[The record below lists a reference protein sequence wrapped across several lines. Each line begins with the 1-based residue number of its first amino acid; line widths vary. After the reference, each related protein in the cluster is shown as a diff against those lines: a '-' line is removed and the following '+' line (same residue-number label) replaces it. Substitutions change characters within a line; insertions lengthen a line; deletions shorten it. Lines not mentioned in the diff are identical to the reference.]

1 MEQENNAR
9 SVTIADLWDILVHR
23 LWIIALVSFLMT
35 GVVFV
40 YQTLTFQPR
49 YTSTATLYILR
60 QGEDESK
67 SQAKEDFTLA
77 LNVVND
83 CTYILKSHAV
93 LDEVTD
99 LLSLDISYDALS
111 KSLTT
116 RNPDDTR
123 ILEVSIES
131 ESPEEAKRIVDS
143 VCEIGSRKI
152 QEAMGFNQVNL
163 YEKGIIRSEPS
174 NRTGLLT
181 YAVIA
186 IAIATV
192 VYVFFLVKTLLDDRI
207 RSEADIAKYLHL
219 SVLGDIPNA
228 NEPAN
233 KHGDGY
239 YYYGAKSNRA
249 EMRERRKEEQKHG
262 KHQD

>member
-23 LWIIALVSFLMT
+23 LWIIVLVSFLMT

-181 YAVIA
+181 
-186 IAIATV
+186 
-192 VYVFFLVKTLLDDRI
+192 
-207 RSEADIAKYLHL
+207 
-219 SVLGDIPNA
+219 
-228 NEPAN
+228 
-233 KHGDGY
+233 
-239 YYYGAKSNRA
+239 
-249 EMRERRKEEQKHG
+249 
-262 KHQD
+262 